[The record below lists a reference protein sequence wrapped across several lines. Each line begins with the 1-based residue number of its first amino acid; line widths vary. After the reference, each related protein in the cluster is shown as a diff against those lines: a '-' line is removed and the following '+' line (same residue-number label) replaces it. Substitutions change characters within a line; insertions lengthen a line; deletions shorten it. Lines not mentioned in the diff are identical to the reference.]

1 MTRLLVTGGAGF
13 IGSNFTRRA
22 VGQGH
27 DVVVLDKLTYAGN
40 KENLRDLLDAKK
52 IRFVKGDV
60 CDQGLVAD
68 LAAQADA
75 VVHFAAETHVDRS
88 ILEAG
93 NFVQTDVV
101 GTFSVLEGCRK
112 TNVDRVI
119 QISTDEVY
127 GEAEGNP
134 CREDAPLMPKSP
146 YAASKA
152 GADRLA
158 YSYFATY
165 GLPVVISRCTNNYGP
180 YQHPEKLI
188 PLFVTNA
195 LEDKP
200 LPVYGTGKNTR
211 DWIHVDDHCAA
222 LDLLLEAKGVE
233 GEVFNIG
240 ASEEYSVNEIGTAI
254 LNTLGKPK
262 TLLKSVADRPGHV
275 RRHAVETKKIRSKL
289 GWKPSRSF
297 TQGLTETMQ
306 WYREHEAWWKPI
318 KAGSYRDY
326 DSAQH
331 HGAD

>member
-289 GWKPSRSF
+289 DWKPSRSF

>member
-1 MTRLLVTGGAGF
+1 MTRLLVTSGAGF

-326 DSAQH
+326 HSAQH